1 MFIGDSSPG
10 TSRGECL
17 SPLSV
22 AVSPGALMQFTPA
35 GDNQKCHQRTSRE
48 KTEKEV
54 WWQSKIRHQ
63 AQWKRQKKKSILWEI
78 WGGGES
84 LGLLKIPILNVST
97 RFLNQNH
104 KIFEIN
110 KQQFFLRETQ
120 SSITKCPSLLSNSD
134 SARQKQQPTTETPSP
149 QASQRARLGKAGWFI
164 ASEVG
169 ARAWQAFRR
178 KRKHGSHPWPFHH
191 ALGWWPASSG
201 NKLQE
206 IFTSQS
212 SPTSS
217 LTVSFDS

>member
-110 KQQFFLRETQ
+110 KQQCLFKRNTKLNHKMPISLEQFWLCQTKATTNYRNTQ
-120 SSITKCPSLLSNSD
+120 SSG
-134 SARQKQQPTTETPSP
+134 QPKS
-149 QASQRARLGKAGWFI
+149 KAGKGRLVHSFGGG
-164 ASEVG
+164 G
-169 ARAWQAFRR
+169 AGLTGLQKETEAWQSPMAVPPRS
-178 KRKHGSHPWPFHH
+178 GVM
-191 ALGWWPASSG
+191 AS
-201 NKLQE
+201 KLR
-206 IFTSQS
+206 
-212 SPTSS
+212 
-217 LTVSFDS
+217 